1 MSSQWSSWSAC
12 SQTCDNGVQY
22 RQQTAYNITAAC
34 AYLGPPSTVTEYQS
48 CSNGTPCRGE
58 HVILYQR
65 KLIEYQKSRGGGV
78 KIQSFIPYGR
88 FRMYG
93 KMIVDTI
100 CIFSG
105 SSARTTAL
113 QTQCASL
120 LGYYA
125 YSTCYFIATPT
136 AAVGKTDAATY
147 CTSQGGQL
155 AALFA
160 PELVSQIGSVLL
172 QSNSSIE
179 AWVNLQY
186 TGGNLQWIAN
196 NSQFSLF
203 DNTTTPP
210 IQNCFALVS
219 NQMIWGNVTQLPQLM
234 PTNCAIKLSQAL
246 CMISSNFFICSNA
259 YVQSRSQV
267 IADTCTA
274 CTACTH

>member
-1 MSSQWSSWSAC
+1 LENDS
-12 SQTCDNGVQY
+12 
-22 RQQTAYNITAAC
+22 
-34 AYLGPPSTVTEYQS
+34 
-48 CSNGTPCRGE
+48 E
-58 HVILYQR
+58 HY
-65 KLIEYQKSRGGGV
+65 SH
-78 KIQSFIPYGR
+78 
-88 FRMYG
+88 
-93 KMIVDTI
+93 
-100 CIFSG
+100 FSG

-120 LGYYA
+120 SGYYA

-136 AAVGKTDAATY
+136 TAVDKTDAATY

-172 QSNSSIE
+172 QSNNSIE

-210 IQNCFALVS
+210 TENCFALVS
-219 NQMIWGNVTQLPQLM
+219 NQMTWGNATTYADQLR
-234 PTNCAIKLSQAL
+234 NYAFASAL
-246 CMISSNFFICSNA
+246 HD
-259 YVQSRSQV
+259 Q
-267 IADTCTA
+267 
-274 CTACTH
+274 